1 METPVLE
8 SLASE
13 GETVHLMGMSA
24 LALRR
29 TSLFLLVAFLHAMLA
44 PSVGLAAGRESV
56 ARTVLLQL
64 CGATGHQ
71 SIEFQVADAGD
82 KSGTVS
88 SSKPAGI
95 CLLCFSPATLPP
107 VGLPACAPAGH
118 AFVPTSIADDPE
130 PRRVAVWN
138 PSLARAPPAGI

>member
-1 METPVLE
+1 
-8 SLASE
+8 
-13 GETVHLMGMSA
+13 MGMSA

-44 PSVGLAAGRESV
+44 PAVGMAAGRESV

-64 CGATGHQ
+64 CSATGHP
-71 SIEFQVADAGD
+71 SIEVPVADAGD
-82 KSGTVS
+82 TSGTVS

-107 VGLPACAPAGH
+107 IGVPVFTAAGP
-118 AFVPTSIADDPE
+118 AFVPISVSDDPE
-130 PRRVAVWN
+130 PRRIAVWN
-138 PSLARAPPAGI
+138 PSLARAPPVGT